1 MSKIV
6 FFENTDY
13 QKNKTQN
20 TANTSSIPENNA
32 DKIMQSSNNSK
43 IVFFDGSNKQPT
55 TPTDTGGDIILDN
68 LSAIPTLAKSIP
80 NAVLDGVGS
89 LMQLP
94 DKAYGTYAT
103 WFEKSVLGNKDY
115 NYELDQLSNPYSAGG
130 ISGMAK
136 TGKALKDF
144 DFGGA
149 TAISDEERKKHWLSV
164 GVGEGLGQLIPL
176 AISSVVSVAA
186 KLPQAAKLFN
196 MASIY
201 ASETMGYVDRYEKD
215 TGESIV
221 NNPTQFA
228 AANAY
233 GAIASA
239 LERVGLNPYNLSG
252 NTARQGV
259 RKAID
264 ELITSPLLTEKAI
277 KESTKTVGQVVSDVV
292 KKMIGE
298 GVQESSQTLAE
309 EVVARGANTI
319 SDKKIVESDS
329 LMQDMIQSAVIGGL
343 VGGIVGT
350 GRNLPKSARTYH
362 ENALF
367 DYIHNGADAGT
378 QLMENPT
385 VADKVKASVIE
396 AEPETKNK
404 RIDNVF
410 KVIQNANVDEDSKA
424 KALESLS
431 YMTKIS
437 DMLDRDSSTS
447 EPTKA
452 FDYIKKI
459 EAINNEIDFYN
470 NDAPS
475 IVKEINSDKI
485 KSLQSLKNEYVTAIN
500 QKDLNVDETAITK
513 KYNNISKFINENIT
527 ELGDEIS
534 QNIPQQETTQQET
547 PQFVEL
553 SNSQVKIPVSS
564 LANESRTLPS
574 GNIAVK
580 DNNGDFVF
588 LKKIETPDRYEKI
601 TKEIAGEKFEEN
613 ILVEPASIKY
623 EVANTVSQ
631 NDESYQAFS
640 DKFSELPKYT
650 ESAVNNAKQQTTAAK
665 SDVKEV
671 SLSNSLS
678 ELLTENDN
686 PTTLENKGIAVG
698 TEIYSNRGDFKIA
711 KIEGE
716 GQNLK
721 IYYNKIVNGVPEGTM
736 SQLKN
741 PSLFYLN
748 KSAPVS
754 NTQSISEQK
763 QNNKDKTQNTEDQK
777 KEKTNPLKRGAE
789 TKSLSEAFDGVDK
802 KTAKEFTKF
811 LFDRVLPLLKFY
823 YEDSGKEG
831 RRFPIG
837 LRLALDDNTKNKFY
851 EKDRNKFR
859 EVLEK
864 LKAGEVNEDS
874 DIFIGKEFEAIKYLL
889 NKFSNKEQIKF
900 RFGNIW
906 NFNAKQESDFLE
918 GTKTPYRGN
927 ILLSIET
934 INNAFLKLGDI
945 VKEVYGEDSPF
956 AERDGAIQVALA
968 WASLNQSIINVESVD
983 IDENT
988 LNTAL
993 NKTEKVGKDNITK
1006 SSIATDVVRESI
1018 NNDKKRDNTILDIL
1032 SKYQNKKGTSTFIKN
1047 NTIKNVAGFLQ
1058 YVELISRKSLDTINE
1073 AEINILSLAHE
1084 FEQYLINYNYEKSNG
1099 PNGSN
1104 DEVNDSTNGN
1114 SEVSSEKNAKTTSDR
1129 LFEGDGNVIF
1139 SNSKI
1144 GRKLSEIRDAGIAK
1158 SIIEKKTKSG
1168 SSKVKQ
1174 TADRTILESIAEK
1187 TILDAPLNDEE
1198 YKLFKQNEAE
1208 INKII
1213 ISKKGIQATSEKE
1226 ANKAFTQQQKEISK
1240 QDTRTVKERIIQGT
1254 KIRKEDFIDQGDK
1267 NQIQGRATAQFFDK
1281 NARGIDDIADE
1292 LSTDGIEITRQDII
1306 DYILDRVANPNK
1318 YKGKQNFGEEKVTNA
1333 SANNT
1338 EVVKEKPYVTFEQIT
1353 NGRSLKDAS
1362 LEIHGMWF
1370 TEQITDENLAE
1381 VEKQI
1386 QDAIAKENTNN
1397 IETEQPKIDKEQL
1410 RLDTIEEVST
1420 RDGELDA
1427 RKIQSTLSDLNRY
1440 YPNLLEIL
1448 DNKKTALA
1456 NETDEAKKVELQKEV
1471 DSTSLTVQKQDE
1483 KKKILLELANKTGIR
1498 RSLSVKST
1506 NKNVRKFN
1514 KLLKALSNFKGF
1526 RGIIHSDENKLSKAL
1541 EIRQLRMPNGVVYGA
1556 TYLNENGIRE
1566 IYINRDNISLE
1577 TPIHEYFHPYLEM
1590 LYLSEDTNAKAAI
1603 ELFEKYAKDLGYVE
1617 KIKSNKDYADLSEK
1631 DVMKEAITTMV
1642 GEIGADKL
1650 QQPENIREKLR
1661 NLLRTALQW
1670 VSSKFGLSISQYKV
1684 EDISKLSASDLVLAS
1699 LASAKK
1705 GEFYQDITGDELNLS
1720 TNPKFR
1726 MDKGPDIKEESNVLS
1741 PFLFSEISNNILR
1754 KFTQTQISDAF
1765 KVFANQDN
1773 KITKGLLKGL
1783 SPSVIFSNK
1792 NYEDLITLLQNG
1804 DPSFSYAKRIIPSLT
1819 QEEFDLRYGVLDYFE
1834 DEKNYHKAFSKNFIV
1849 SNGRVLDI
1857 NNDYESIKNQLDIV
1871 NLFIIPKRLLDG
1883 KTILEL
1889 LGKKGQAFYDFFTA
1903 GFTELRTK
1911 SSKFSILLTEKEQ
1924 AISDLGKGLIITGT
1938 TEDNAT
1944 EYDSLRK
1951 LSIERLV
1958 DDKSEKLDISVGE
1971 AISLLLT
1978 HDYQIQNNGESYLS
1992 VGPVDSTES
2001 VDNQSGVF
2009 IENPNFKGVIT
2020 MSDEAIEELRDKLKP
2035 YQDLIDKVKDFYHG
2049 QEAMEM
2055 YKQINESLINTTGKK
2070 SEIYDGFIPINK
2082 RTAKTASEKLAAKSV
2097 NAFESLSFNFN
2108 QKANGQIQ
2116 VKDIGVD
2123 LNLMASY
2130 ANIGLKSIPMQETYR
2145 KYYDIIKDKKD
2156 FPESIKGWFEDR
2168 LKYGYIESPNTSNLE
2183 QFLQSARAAS
2193 IFSLRVLG
2201 TATQYTG
2208 LAKGYAST
2216 VLKSK
2221 YLKVELRMY
2230 ADMFLGTKALN
2241 RIKDGILREKSSNI
2255 VEWTSADW
2263 EKYTSKEVAQI
2274 ISEIKANNSVL
2285 YDRFLNQMIYMQ
2297 DAVRKNKGYVPEV
2310 SLSTSKDDL
2319 SDIANKKFGEQ
2330 ATKLKEKWIDKNLR
2344 YLLSGIYWGD
2354 AMAVIAMTKA
2364 AKRQAAAEGHDLKFA
2379 MELALAAVEETQV
2392 MDDDFYKSNYTIV
2405 SRSDSYES
2413 FALRQL
2419 MAFQQESQ
2427 QLSNMVLTSYIRKQ
2441 KNINSYNGD
2450 SASTAL
2456 NKTIGYGVVVGA
2468 VSFGLVQLLR
2478 GALLKSPCT
2487 KTNIY
2492 KNAVAAVIQNMLA
2505 LQPFSPIAKAA
2516 IQYPENKLLKM
2527 AGVDIYNPN
2536 DYGNILGVLKEPL
2549 QISKELP
2556 EKKYKSVVKTMIT
2569 MFGVP
2574 GDIAKFIVDCISK

>member
-1 MSKIV
+1 MSKFV
-6 FFENTDY
+6 SFGN
-13 QKNKTQN
+13 QN
-20 TANTSSIPENNA
+20 NQQQAKLQDNIANNNA
-32 DKIMQSSNNSK
+32 DKIIQSANNNKMVFYDGSKKQQEQASSNQNTNYLDAIS
-43 IVFFDGSNKQPT
+43 
-55 TPTDTGGDIILDN
+55 GGIA
-68 LSAIPTLAKSIP
+68 SAAEPFLKSIP
-80 NAVLDGVGS
+80 NTILDGIGS
-89 LMQLP
+89 IMQLP

-103 WFEKSVLGNKDY
+103 WFEKSMLGNKDY
-115 NYELDQLSNPYSAGG
+115 NYENDPTRDITKWINPVQAL
-130 ISGMAK
+130 AEP
-136 TGKALKDF
+136 GKIVKDF

-149 TAISDEERKKHWLSV
+149 TAISDEDRKKHWLSV

-176 AISSVVSVAA
+176 AISGGVGAAA
-186 KLPQAAKLFN
+186 KAPQAAKLFS

-239 LERVGLNPYNLSG
+239 LERMGLNPYNLSG

-298 GVQESSQTLAE
+298 GVQEASQTLAE

-343 VGGIVGT
+343 VGGIVDT

-367 DYIHNGADAGT
+367 DYIHNGADVGT

-385 VADKVKASVIE
+385 VADKVKASVVE

-459 EAINNEIDFYN
+459 EAINNEINFYN

-485 KSLQSLKNEYVTAIN
+485 KSLQSLKNEYVNAIN

-527 ELGDEIS
+527 ELGDETN
-534 QNIPQQETTQQET
+534 QNKAIKQES

-553 SNSQVKIPVSS
+553 SNSEVKIPVSS

-580 DNNGDFVF
+580 DNNGDYVF

-601 TKEIAGEKFEEN
+601 TKDIAGEKFEEN
-613 ILVEPASIKY
+613 VLVEPASIKY

-650 ESAVNNAKQQTTAAK
+650 ESAVNNAKQQTTGAK

-678 ELLTENDN
+678 EVLTESDN
-686 PTTLENKGIAVG
+686 PTTLENKGISVG
-698 TEIYSNRGDFKIA
+698 TEIYSNRGDFKIS
-711 KIEGE
+711 KIEGS
-716 GQNLK
+716 GQDLK
-721 IYYNKIVNGVPEGTM
+721 IYYNKIVNGVPEGGM

-741 PSLFYLN
+741 PSLFYLK
-748 KSAPVS
+748 KSTPVPLVS
-754 NTQSISEQK
+754 TKTEVSKNNETQP
-763 QNNKDKTQNTEDQK
+763 
-777 KEKTNPLKRGAE
+777 KEKTNPLKRGGE

-802 KTAKEFTKF
+802 NTTKEFTNF
-811 LFDRVLPLLKFY
+811 LFNRILPLLKFY
-823 YEDSGKEG
+823 YEDGKNIG
-831 RRFPIG
+831 RKFPVG
-837 LRLALDDNTKNKFY
+837 LRIALDDNTKNRFDGNSRKKFV
-851 EKDRNKFR
+851 

-864 LKAGEVNEDS
+864 LKSREVDENS
-874 DIFIGKEFEAIKYLL
+874 DIFIGKEFDAIKYLL
-889 NKFSNKEQIKF
+889 DKFKNKEQIKF
-900 RFGNIW
+900 RFGNIG
-906 NFNAKQESDFLE
+906 NFNADQEGAFLE

-927 ILLSIET
+927 LFLSIET
-934 INNAFLKLGDI
+934 INNAFTKLKEI
-945 VKEVYGEDSPF
+945 VKELYGTENPLG
-956 AERDGAIQVALA
+956 EEGAFIQVALA
-968 WASLNQSIINVESVD
+968 WATLNQKIVNIDSVD
-983 IDENT
+983 IDEDT

-993 NKTEKVGKDNITK
+993 EKTANREEDNITK
-1006 SSIATDVVRESI
+1006 SKIASDVVSESI
-1018 NNDKKRDNTILDIL
+1018 NNEKKRDNTIINIL
-1032 SKYQNKKGTSTFIKN
+1032 SKYQGKKGTSTFIKN
-1047 NTIKNVAGFLQ
+1047 NTIRNVVGFLE
-1058 YVELISRKSLDTINE
+1058 YVELIARKPLDAINE
-1073 AEINILSLAHE
+1073 GEINILSLAHE
-1084 FEQYLINYNYEKSNG
+1084 FEQYLINYNYEKTNG
-1099 PNGSN
+1099 PNSSN
-1104 DEVNDSTNGN
+1104 DETNVSINIDSKVSTETNIQ
-1114 SEVSSEKNAKTTSDR
+1114 TTSDK
-1129 LFEGDGNVIF
+1129 LFKGDGDVLF

-1158 SIIEKKTKSG
+1158 SIAEKKTEGRSP
-1168 SSKVKQ
+1168 SVKQ
-1174 TADRTILESIAEK
+1174 TTDRSILEDIANK
-1187 TILDAPLNDEE
+1187 TISDAPLTDEE
-1198 YKLFKQNEAE
+1198 YKVFKQNESE

-1213 ISKKGIQATSEKE
+1213 LSKKGIQAVSIKE
-1226 ANKAFTQQQKEISK
+1226 ADKAIGQQQKDIAK
-1240 QDTRTVKERIIQGT
+1240 QDTRTVKEMIIQGT

-1333 SANNT
+1333 SAKDT

-1362 LEIHGMWF
+1362 LELHGMWF
-1370 TEQITDENLAE
+1370 GEQITDENLAE

-1386 QDAIAKENTNN
+1386 QDAIAKESTNN
-1397 IETEQPKIDKEQL
+1397 IETAQPKIDKEQL

-1456 NETDEAKKVELQKEV
+1456 NETDEAKKIELQKEV
-1471 DSTSLTVQKQDE
+1471 DSTSITVQKQDE

-1526 RGIIHSDENKLSKAL
+1526 RGVIHSDENKLSKAL
-1541 EIRQLRMPNGVVYGA
+1541 EIRQLRMPDGVVYGA
-1556 TYLNENGIRE
+1556 TYLNENGVRE

-1603 ELFEKYAKDLGYVE
+1603 ESFEKYAKDLGYVE

-1631 DVMKEAITTMV
+1631 EVMKEAITTMV

-1661 NLLRTALQW
+1661 NLFRTALQW
-1670 VSSKFGLSISQYKV
+1670 ISSKFGLSISQYKV

-1783 SPSVIFSNK
+1783 SPSVVFSNQ
-1792 NYEDLITLLQNG
+1792 NYEELITLLQNG

-1857 NNDYESIKNQLDIV
+1857 SNDYESIKKQLDIV

-1903 GFTELRTK
+1903 GFTELREK

-1924 AISDLGKGLIITGT
+1924 KISDLGKGLIITGT
-1938 TEDNAT
+1938 TDDNAT

-2001 VDNQSGVF
+2001 VDSQSGVF

-2020 MSDEAIEELRDKLKP
+2020 MSDKAIEELRDKLKP

-2216 VLKSK
+2216 VIKSK

-2319 SDIANKKFGEQ
+2319 SDIANKKFGAQ

-2392 MDDDFYKSNYTIV
+2392 MDDDFYKSNYTII
-2405 SRSDSYES
+2405 SRGDSSES

-2492 KNAVAAVIQNMLA
+2492 KNAVAGVTQNMLA
-2505 LQPFSPIAKAA
+2505 LQPFSPIVNAA
-2516 IQYPENKLLKM
+2516 VQYPENKLLKM

-2549 QISKELP
+2549 QVSKELP
-2556 EKKYKSVVKTMIT
+2556 EGKYKSVVKTMIT